1 VKLER
6 KGSQESAERRIYTT
20 PRLVSF
26 GKLEVITAGTETGTL
41 GDMGTKKVS

>member
-6 KGSQESAERRIYTT
+6 KGSQESAERRNYTT

-26 GKLEVITAGTETGTL
+26 GKLEVITAATTTGT
-41 GDMGTKKVS
+41 GPDIGGKKIS